1 MPTAIEYE
9 FVYEGR
15 GTDEVTGETWNV
27 DRITRRVRI
36 SAGKAPSAYNC
47 IYANLVA
54 GFRAANEE
62 AAEGEKMSDMD
73 IAIAAFHETPRYLE
87 GLTYFSVKEVK

>member
-15 GTDEVTGETWNV
+15 GADEVTGETWNV

-36 SAGKAPSAYNC
+36 SAGKTPSAYNC

-54 GFRAANEE
+54 GFRAANET
-62 AAEGEKMSDMD
+62 AAEKMSDMD
-73 IAIAAFHETPRYLE
+73 IAIAAYHETLRYLE

>member
-1 MPTAIEYE
+1 MPTTIEYE

-15 GTDEVTGETWNV
+15 GSDEITGETWNV
-27 DRITRRVRI
+27 DRISRRVRI
-36 SAGKAPSAYNC
+36 SAGKTPTAYNC

-62 AAEGEKMSDMD
+62 AAEKMSDMD

>member
-15 GTDEVTGETWNV
+15 GTDEVTGKSWNV

-36 SAGKAPSAYNC
+36 SVGKAPTAYNC

-54 GFRAANEE
+54 GFRAANEQVK
-62 AAEGEKMSDMD
+62 EKMSDMD
-73 IAIAAFHETPRYLE
+73 IAIAAFHETPMYLE

>member
-1 MPTAIEYE
+1 MPTTIEYE

-15 GTDEVTGETWNV
+15 GIDEVSGESWNV

-36 SAGKAPSAYNC
+36 SVGKIPTAYNC

-54 GFRAANEE
+54 GFRAANEQVK
-62 AAEGEKMSDMD
+62 EKMSDMD
-73 IAIAAFHETPRYLE
+73 IAIAAFHDTPRYLE
-87 GLTYFSVKEVK
+87 GLTYFSVRKVD